1 MVPVPTVAAA
11 AAGGG
16 RAHRVGGAG
25 GGPTT
30 EAPPNDHVD
39 SAQEQHEDAAHLR
52 TWRGMEVRASLVR
65 RPGIRLSQL
74 SAWDHELQS
83 GVRVCR
89 HGRDIRHAGSEGA
102 AHVQSDPGA
111 VLLVVGHEGVIGH
124 GPAEAHQDGPHIRE
138 ERGGVS
144 RPGREKPSEDGCRQQ
159 YG

>member
-1 MVPVPTVAAA
+1 
-11 AAGGG
+11 
-16 RAHRVGGAG
+16 
-25 GGPTT
+25 
-30 EAPPNDHVD
+30 
-39 SAQEQHEDAAHLR
+39 
-52 TWRGMEVRASLVR
+52 MEVRASLAR
-65 RPGIRLSQL
+65 RPSIRLSQL

-159 YG
+159 YGWNKVAQDVACAGNTDSVRCSMAECNDAGQASVMQSAL